1 MRELITT
8 LDISAPLP
16 KVWQILTDFENW
28 PSWNPIVN
36 KTGGSISAESK
47 LSVTMRGADGK
58 DAQTYSPTIIKLEA
72 PNYLRWR
79 AKMMAEFLFTN
90 DKVIELSSDGPNTK
104 IIHKEL
110 FSGWLVPLFWGKL
123 SHGVIPILESMNQA
137 LKQEAEK
144 AG

>member
-8 LDISAPLP
+8 INVSAPISQ
-16 KVWQILTDFENW
+16 VWDILTDLENW

-36 KTGGSISAESK
+36 KTSGSISMGSHV
-47 LSVTMRGADGK
+47 SVTMRGANGK
-58 DAQTYSPTIIKLEA
+58 DAQSYAPVITKLEA

-90 DKVIELSSDGPNTK
+90 DKVLELSSDGGNTK

-123 SHGVIPILESMNQA
+123 SQGVTPLLDSMNEA
-137 LKQEAEK
+137 LKKKAEEES
-144 AG
+144 